1 MLRPRDALVCGLL
14 VWGGASTAA
23 PPSAAI
29 ANTLGETGLSDA
41 RAAQS
46 GRKLTGR
53 FLHITGGFVGSLL
66 GRAAKTD
73 DML

>member
-1 MLRPRDALVCGLL
+1 MAAL
-14 VWGGASTAA
+14 
-23 PPSAAI
+23 PSAAT
-29 ANTLGETGLSDA
+29 AVAQGDTGSSDG

-46 GRKLTGR
+46 ARKLTGR

-66 GRAAKTD
+66 GRETGTD